1 MPLGDLFPKELRE
14 QLSNDNLKVGSVLRY
29 YKTNTIPPKLK
40 RAVVVGF
47 DNDKILFASVFINSE
62 INPNMFPTQ
71 RLRDLHLPFEA
82 TGRNYLDHD
91 SFVDCSQIHVEDA
104 QIVKTLMIDDMSVH
118 IGDLSDADCEKIVDT
133 LRTAHTI
140 PTAVKRKY
148 GLM

>member
-62 INPNMFPTQ
+62 VNPNMFPTQ
-71 RLRDLHLPFEA
+71 RLRDLHLSFEA
-82 TGRNYLDHD
+82 INRDYIDHD
-91 SFVDCSQIHVEDA
+91 SFVDCSQIHVENV
-104 QIVKTLMIDDMSVH
+104 QTVKTLMIDDESVH
-118 IGDLSDADCEKIVDT
+118 IGDLSDADCEKVIET
-133 LRTAHTI
+133 LKMAHTI
-140 PTAVKRKY
+140 PRAVKRRY

>member
-71 RLRDLHLPFEA
+71 RLRDLHLSFEA
-82 TGRNYLDHD
+82 INRDYIDHD
-91 SFVDCSQIHVEDA
+91 SFVDCSQIHVENVHT
-104 QIVKTLMIDDMSVH
+104 VKTLMVNDMSVH
-118 IGDLSDADCEKIVDT
+118 IGDLSDADCEKVIEA
-133 LRTAHTI
+133 LKMAHTI
-140 PTAVKRKY
+140 PRAVKRRY